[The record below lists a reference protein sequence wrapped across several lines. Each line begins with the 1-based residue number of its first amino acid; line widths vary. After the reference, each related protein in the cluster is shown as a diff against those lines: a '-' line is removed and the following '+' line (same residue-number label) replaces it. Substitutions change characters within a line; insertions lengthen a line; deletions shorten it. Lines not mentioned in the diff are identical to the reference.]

1 VTHLYIPEYDATVR
15 WLDIGSGA
23 PVLLLP
29 GLSMPVA
36 PGFAAIAADP
46 ALAGRRCIMLDYLGS
61 GQSDHPTGFDYA
73 LASHAEV
80 IVRVLTHLGLGPV
93 DMVGHSMGGTVGI
106 QLALDH
112 PDLVRRLVVA
122 EGNVDPGG
130 GMMSQRVSRD
140 GEAAFLT
147 AGYDHLLWS
156 LRSKARDGAG
166 GADRL
171 VAGWQ
176 QADPVGLY
184 ANAKALVDL
193 PDDYL
198 DRFAAG
204 PAEKHFVFGANSLG
218 PEPTPDTPR
227 PERLEALGITPHVIP
242 DAGHAMMLDNHAGFV
257 AVLAKVLEER

>member
-1 VTHLYIPEYDATVR
+1 MSFEVEMPGE
-15 WLDIGSGA
+15 GA
-23 PVLLLP
+23 PVLFLP

-36 PGFAAIAADP
+36 SGFAAVAADP
-46 ALAGRRCIMLDYLGS
+46 VLAGRRCILLDYLGS

-73 LASHAEV
+73 LASHAGV
-80 IVRVLTHLGLGPV
+80 IAQVLEHLGFERLDV
-93 DMVGHSMGGTVGI
+93 VGHSMGGTVGI

-130 GMMSQRVSRD
+130 GVMSLRVSQD
-140 GEAAFLT
+140 GEAAFLNG
-147 AGYDHLLWS
+147 GYERLMES
-156 LRSKARDGAG
+156 LRGKARDGAG
-166 GADRL
+166 GPDRL

-176 QADPVGLY
+176 QADPRGLY

-198 DRFAAG
+198 SRFAAC
-204 PAEKHFVFGANSLG
+204 PAEKHFVYGAKSLG
-218 PEPTPDTPR
+218 PAPTPDTPAA
-227 PERLEALGITPHVIP
+227 ERLEKLGISTHVIA

-257 AVLAKVLEER
+257 AVLEKVLGKG